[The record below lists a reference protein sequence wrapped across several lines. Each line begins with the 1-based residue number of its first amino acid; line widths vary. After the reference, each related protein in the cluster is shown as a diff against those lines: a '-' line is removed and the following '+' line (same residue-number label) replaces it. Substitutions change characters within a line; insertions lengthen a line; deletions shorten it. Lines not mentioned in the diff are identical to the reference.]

1 MVLALHGLP
10 DGVVQFRFMTAVYFI
25 RHGQSEFNRIW
36 AATGRDPL
44 LRDAA
49 LSDLGH
55 AQVEAAVPIAN
66 ALRPDVVISSP
77 LTRALQTTTGLFGR
91 GDNVA
96 IEVSALQAERIT
108 NTDDVGSTPKQLAE
122 RYPWF
127 DFSHLDDPWWPVG
140 PPDELGVPLESNE
153 SFDKRVAGFRL
164 MIAARS
170 EARIVV
176 VGHGNFFA
184 ALLGRHLDNCE
195 VAQYSS

>member
-1 MVLALHGLP
+1 M
-10 DGVVQFRFMTAVYFI
+10 GVVQFRFVTTVYFI

-55 AQVEAAVPIAN
+55 AQVEAGMPIAN

-91 GDNVA
+91 NDNVP
-96 IEVSALQAERIT
+96 IEVSALHAERIT
-108 NTDDVGSTPKQLAE
+108 NTDDVGSTPKQLTE
-122 RYPWF
+122 RYPWL
-127 DFSHLDDPWWPVG
+127 DFSQLSDPWWPVG
-140 PPDELGVPLESNE
+140 PLDELGVPVESE
-153 SFDKRVAGFRL
+153 SSFEKRVADFKL
-164 MIAARS
+164 MIAARP
-170 EARIVV
+170 EARIAV

-195 VAQYSS
+195 VAKYPI